1 MRREGFETQNFES
14 EITAS
19 TESREAEKLERP
31 QMTLFLLRHGES
43 ESDKTKPNRGLTE
56 LGQDQVREALAKIV
70 NQVAL
75 EEKPDAQNLPEAL
88 SGVEFHLRDSGTE
101 RTLEQVWLEHDLLV
115 RAGVPEENINLPKSA
130 LKFKGLDKI
139 SGPGVAKRLEGVRG
153 HDTHPEFHKKITS
166 KTFQEQVGANS
177 GVEAWALAPDDEVPA
192 GVETRAQ
199 MEKRYRSDIV
209 KAERVISRKTRDYPK
224 RVITIANS
232 HASIATLAAA
242 SEMGIPLEALL
253 KKIGEMPAAEGLRY
267 DFYGTDKAHA
277 AKPFGPQIEK
287 AIAEMK
293 EQ

>member
-1 MRREGFETQNFES
+1 MGTETSPGEFEAIARESKERHF
-14 EITAS
+14 
-19 TESREAEKLERP
+19 ERP
-31 QMTLFLLRHGES
+31 KMTLFLLRHGES

-75 EEKPDAQNLPEAL
+75 EEKPDAQNLPQAL
-88 SGVEFHLRDSGTE
+88 ADVEFHLRDSGTE

-115 RAGVPEENINLPKSA
+115 HAGVPEQNINLPTSA
-130 LKFKGLDKI
+130 LKFKGLDKK

-166 KTFQEQVGANS
+166 KTFQEQVGASS

-199 MEKRYRSDIV
+199 MEKRYQNDIA
-209 KAERVISRKTRDYPK
+209 KAERVISRKMRDYPK
-224 RVITIANS
+224 RVVTIANS

-242 SEMGIPLEALL
+242 SEMGIPLDTLL
-253 KKIGEMPAAEGLRY
+253 KKIGEMPAAEGMRF

-277 AKPFGPQIEK
+277 AKPFGSQIEK
-287 AIAEMK
+287 TVQELKGQAE
-293 EQ
+293 